1 MRIRRAKL
9 EDIETIVKLEHIVF
23 KESLGETFLYDELY
37 LNPFARMYIIE
48 DDLGFAGYMGLR
60 VDDQADMMNFAIV
73 PERQRQGYGKALLLY
88 VLDELRKEGVS
99 KLTLEVR
106 ESNTN
111 AQKLYESCGFI
122 RSHVRKNYYPN
133 EDAIVYLKEVSL

>member
-1 MRIRRAKL
+1 MQIRRAKL
-9 EDIETIVKLEHIVF
+9 EDITTIVKLEQTVF
-23 KESLGETFLYDELY
+23 KESLGESFLYDELS

-48 DDLGFAGYMGLR
+48 DDLGFAGYMGIR

-73 PERQRQGYGKALLLY
+73 PEKQGHGYGKALLLH
-88 VLDELRKEGVS
+88 VLSELKQEGIHQI
-99 KLTLEVR
+99 TLEVR
-106 ESNTN
+106 ESNII
-111 AQKLYESCGFI
+111 AQKLYESCGFV